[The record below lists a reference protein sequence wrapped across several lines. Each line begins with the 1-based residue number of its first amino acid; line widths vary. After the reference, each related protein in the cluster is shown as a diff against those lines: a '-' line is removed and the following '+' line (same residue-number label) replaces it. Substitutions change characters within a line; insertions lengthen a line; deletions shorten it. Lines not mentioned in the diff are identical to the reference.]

1 MSETTEPDVYTI
13 RTLSFLTGDG
23 DTTYGWES
31 ADDPWVLPMIQA
43 KIDAGYVFWIVKRNP
58 LREVKL
64 RLAAEAKS
72 ARSILIKDDDARILF
87 EQGRIGLMAQS
98 VAQRSEELVSERRAR
113 SAEEVVSHDT
123 LAHRPMRGG

>member
-1 MSETTEPDVYTI
+1 MSETSEPDVSTI

-43 KIDAGYVFWIVKRNP
+43 
-58 LREVKL
+58 KL